1 MKRRNVQLAFEG
13 EGSNPPMGAP
23 DVLLDGDEAIDI
35 GVLGGKLMVV
45 VPSRTPDAQI
55 FEKASVVGGD
65 LLLENGLKLSF
76 EIKDEAIG
84 ALFST
89 VKAGDQAD
97 THPGLS
103 SLSHVPGGA

>member
-13 EGSNPPMGAP
+13 EGSSPAMGAP
-23 DVLLDGDEAIDI
+23 DVLVDGDEAIDI

-45 VPSRTPDAQI
+45 VPARTLDEKI
-55 FEKASVVGGD
+55 FERASVVGGE
-65 LLLENGLKLSF
+65 LLLENGLRLSF

-89 VKAGDQAD
+89 HIAGDQAD

-103 SLSHVPGGA
+103 TLHHVPGGA